1 MLTDDHSLQELKE
14 KLFYLSNAFER
25 LRETHGDYVEQI
37 LDENAIC
44 EGQRYLED
52 KDRKVLVLRQQFF
65 DWIAKTWRK
74 LLAESLQV
82 DSAMNS

>member
-25 LRETHGDYVEQI
+25 LRETHVEQI

-65 DWIAKTWRK
+65 D
-74 LLAESLQV
+74 
-82 DSAMNS
+82 